1 MRRWIVLI
9 ALIGLTTVFVR
20 AQTVNPADVA
30 GEFVIHL
37 LADNYDAAYAL
48 FNPELQRAIPQTR
61 LLALWSD
68 VRFYGGTASSIRGI
82 AVDGDTARVTVA
94 FERAAYEVQV
104 SVDAQSA
111 IYRLFFRS
119 VTLPPAPPEPTA
131 TLAPPTIA
139 EAQSAVTVTV
149 PAMPPASTASAI
161 FPIDRAAIALD
172 AARAIIDGNYDLAAA
187 RFHPQLTAVLPL
199 DRLAAAWQSV
209 TAARGAFSAITYTR
223 VVANSPLVTV
233 TAALENGT
241 VEMQLSIDEQGRV
254 FSLFF
259 R

>member
-9 ALIGLTTVFVR
+9 ALIGLTAAFVR
-20 AQTVNPADVA
+20 AQTANPADVA

-48 FNPELQRAIPQTR
+48 FNPDLQSVIPQTR

-68 VRFYGGTASSIRGI
+68 VRFYGGAASSIRGI

-104 SVDAQSA
+104 AVDAQGA
-111 IYRLFFRS
+111 IYRLFFRRL
-119 VTLPPAPPEPTA
+119 TLPPVPTEPAPTF
-131 TLAPPTIA
+131 APPTAA
-139 EAQSAVTVTV
+139 ETQSAVAVTV
-149 PAMPPASTASAI
+149 PALPTAAI
-161 FPIDRAAIALD
+161 YPIDRAAVALD
-172 AARAIIDGNYDLAAA
+172 AARAIIDGNYDLVAA
-187 RFHPQLTAVLPL
+187 RFHPQLTAALPL
-199 DRLAAAWQSV
+199 ARLAAAWQGV
-209 TAARGAFSAITYTR
+209 TGARGAFSAITYTR

-233 TAALENGT
+233 TVALENGV
-241 VEMQLSIDEQGRV
+241 VEMQFSIDEQGRI

>member
-9 ALIGLTTVFVR
+9 ALIGLTAVFVR
-20 AQTVNPADVA
+20 AQTANPADVA

-48 FNPELQRAIPQTR
+48 FNPDLQRIIPQTR

-68 VRFYGGTASSIRGI
+68 VRFYGGAASSIRAI

-104 SVDAQSA
+104 AVDARGA

-119 VTLPPAPPEPTA
+119 VTLPPVPTEPAP
-131 TLAPPTIA
+131 TLAPPTAA
-139 EAQSAVTVTV
+139 EAQSAVAATV
-149 PAMPPASTASAI
+149 PALPPAPTAAI
-161 FPIDRAAIALD
+161 YPIDRAAVALD
-172 AARAIIDGNYDLAAA
+172 AARAIIGANYDLAAA
-187 RFHPQLTAVLPL
+187 RFHPQLAAALPL
-199 DRLAAAWQSV
+199 DRLAAAWQGV
-209 TAARGAFSAITYTR
+209 TGARGAFSAITYTR

-233 TAALENGT
+233 TVALENGA
-241 VEMQLSIDEQGRV
+241 VEMQFSIDEQGRI

>member
-9 ALIGLTTVFVR
+9 ALIGLTAVFVR
-20 AQTVNPADVA
+20 AQAVNPADVA
-30 GEFVIHL
+30 GEFVVHL

-48 FNPELQRAIPQTR
+48 FNPELKRVVPQTR

-68 VRFYGGTASSIRGI
+68 IRFYGGAASSIRGI
-82 AVDGDTARVTVA
+82 AVAGDTARVTVA

-104 SVDAQSA
+104 SVDVQGA

-119 VTLPPAPPEPTA
+119 VTLPPAPTESAPM
-131 TLAPPTIA
+131 LAPPTAA
-139 EAQSAVTVTV
+139 EVQSVSTVSV
-149 PAMPPASTASAI
+149 PALPSAPTAALY
-161 FPIDRAAIALD
+161 PIARAAIALD

-187 RFHPQLTAVLPL
+187 RFHPQLTAALPL
-199 DRLAAAWQSV
+199 DRLAAAWRSV
-209 TAARGAFSAITYTR
+209 IAARGAFSAITYTR
-223 VVANSPLVTV
+223 VVPNSPLITV
-233 TAALENGT
+233 SAALENGV
-241 VEMQLSIDEQGRV
+241 VEIQFSIDEQGRI